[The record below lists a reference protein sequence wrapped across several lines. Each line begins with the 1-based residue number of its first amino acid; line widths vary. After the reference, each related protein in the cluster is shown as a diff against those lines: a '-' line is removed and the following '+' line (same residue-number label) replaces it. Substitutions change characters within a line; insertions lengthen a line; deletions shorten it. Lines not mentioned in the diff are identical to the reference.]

1 MAAAAAASVAA
12 LLFVDSENATEMGH
26 QLLTAFLEKN
36 DNELVAGTMATWS
49 KEVEWGDESSDSDSD
64 PRAVGAPVDV

>member
-1 MAAAAAASVAA
+1 VAAAAAASVAA
-12 LLFVDSENATEMGH
+12 LLFVDSENATEMDH

-36 DNELVAGTMATWS
+36 DNELVAGAMATWS
-49 KEVEWGDESSDSDSD
+49 KEVEWGGESSDSDSG